1 MVSQEQFKTLP
12 DSPYSRGIKKETMK
26 KRHFKY
32 FLLALS
38 LGIFVNV
45 AEAQKKKAT
54 TRSST
59 KRASTRKTT
68 ASKTKTKIK
77 PTEAQVDPVAVVA
90 EAAAPAYF
98 NDSLPIKYVKKSL
111 RPDEAVETTMLKD
124 RTPLPYENLRADDA
138 MYRHKIWREIDTR
151 EKINLPFK
159 YAADENNG
167 NQRFISILFKAI
179 QDSAVTVFDPIDDR
193 FTTPMTRA
201 DIVRKMS
208 GEPVIVPIYDSIG
221 NVVRYDTTSRD
232 IVLDSFYKFRLK
244 EEVIFDKESSRL
256 FWRILGIAPVMNVYT
271 AQTNQFIG
279 TQELFWVYYPD
290 MRPIFSRYDVYNGKN
305 YGARMSWEDLFEGRM
320 FYGRIIK
327 STIDNPYDRFIEQYP
342 GLKDKGILQ
351 LLEGENIK
359 EKIFNYEQDLWAY

>member
-1 MVSQEQFKTLP
+1 
-12 DSPYSRGIKKETMK
+12 MK
-26 KRHFKY
+26 KRYFKY
-32 FLLALS
+32 FLLAIC

-45 AEAQKKKAT
+45 AEAQTKKKSTAK
-54 TRSST
+54 RSST
-59 KRASTRKTT
+59 RRSTS
-68 ASKTKTKIK
+68 SKTKAKIQ
-77 PTEAQVDPVAVVA
+77 PTTPQVDTVAVAAVA
-90 EAAAPAYF
+90 PPPPAVF
-98 NDSLPIKYVKKSL
+98 NDSLPIKQVKKSL

-179 QDSAVTVFDPIDDR
+179 QDSAVTVFDASIDDR

-201 DIVRKMS
+201 DVVRKMA
-208 GEPVIVPIYDSIG
+208 GDVVIVPVYDSLG
-221 NVVRYDTTSRD
+221 NVTRYDTTSRD
-232 IVLDSFYKFRLK
+232 IVLDSFYKFRIK

-256 FWRILGIAPVMNVYT
+256 FWRILGIAPVMNVYS
-271 AQTNQFIG
+271 AQTNTFIG

-290 MRPIFSRYDVYNGKN
+290 MRPIFSKYDVYNGKN
-305 YGARMSWEDLFEGRM
+305 YGARMSWEDLFESRM

-342 GLKDKGILQ
+342 GLRDKGILQ

-359 EKIFNYEQDLWAY
+359 EKIFNYEQDLWSY